1 MVQNGKFSAGI
12 AHLVCHASTKTGA
25 MLVNKNAKS
34 GMDTHSRRL
43 LAALKIEYIFS
54 LLACNPGTVFDSE
67 IASHGPHTFYMQ
79 LR

>member
-1 MVQNGKFSAGI
+1 
-12 AHLVCHASTKTGA
+12 